1 VEKREIRMKKRIKRI
16 RGTRTCGGGSHK
28 KRRGKG
34 SKGGSGNA
42 GAYEHH
48 FVRSLKMGIRKGK
61 HKSQLPLQNRA
72 AKRFDQT
79 FLKSLTDKAV
89 NVGEL
94 EAMLEELIEIGKA
107 EEKAD
112 GSGIYLDATQ
122 LGIEKIL
129 GKGKVT
135 RKLTL
140 RANKISRAAKEKI
153 ERAGGEV
160 KEEVE
165 VEVASGV

>member
-1 VEKREIRMKKRIKRI
+1 LYSIKSKVYKICLVEKREIRMKKRIKRI

-61 HKSQLPLQNRA
+61 HKSQLPRKNRSA
-72 AKRFDQT
+72 EKT
-79 FLKSLTDKAV
+79 V

-94 EAMLEELIEIGKA
+94 EAMLEELIEEGKA

-160 KEEVE
+160 KVE

>member
-1 VEKREIRMKKRIKRI
+1 MKKRVKRI
-16 RGTRTCGGGSHK
+16 RGTRTCGGGSAK

-48 FVRSLKMGIRKGK
+48 FVRSLKKGIRKGK
-61 HKSQLPLQNRA
+61 NKSQLLLQNRSA
-72 AKRFDQT
+72 
-79 FLKSLTDKAV
+79 DKAV

-94 EAMLEELIEIGKA
+94 EEMLEELVEEGKA

-112 GSGIYLDATQ
+112 GIYLDAPR
-122 LGIEKIL
+122 LGIQKIL

-135 RKLTL
+135 RKLTV
-140 RANKISRAAKEKI
+140 RATKISKVAREKI

-160 KEEVE
+160 
-165 VEVASGV
+165 EVASGV